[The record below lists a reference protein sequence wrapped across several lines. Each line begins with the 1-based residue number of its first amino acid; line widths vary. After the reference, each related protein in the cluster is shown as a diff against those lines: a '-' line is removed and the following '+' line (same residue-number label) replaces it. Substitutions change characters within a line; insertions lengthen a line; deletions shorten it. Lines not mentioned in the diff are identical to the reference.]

1 MRGPDFFF
9 VTFFSMI
16 AFVVWVLTT
25 GWVRRSRLRLASE
38 FQNKLLERIGSLNDL
53 NDFLRTE
60 GGKKLMDGL
69 AFDLPSTRPQD
80 SILRTI
86 QLGIVCVALGL
97 GFLLL
102 RVYFGARYADFGDY
116 EVLTIVAAIGIALGV
131 GFLASAAVS
140 YRLAGKMGVLGPR
153 DATKSLREMP

>member
-9 VTFFSMI
+9 LAFFSMI
-16 AFVVWVLTT
+16 GFVVWVLST
-25 GWVRRSRLRLASE
+25 GWLRRSRLRLTSE

-86 QLGIVCVALGL
+86 QLGIVCVSLGL

-102 RVYFGARYADFGDY
+102 RVYFGSRYSDFGDY

-140 YRLAGKMGVLGPR
+140 YRLAGKMGVLGTR
-153 DATKSLREMP
+153 DAAKSLRELP